1 MRENKNSNRSKS
13 KITERKKRKKEKQFI
28 TAVILVAAIIIVAVL
43 AFMGKGKNPANSY
56 IYEDSYDDSDSGIY
70 DRKEVSRH
78 HEYIKK
84 MSEYSSVIIPAN
96 DIDDE
101 DYLKETLFIGD
112 SNTEGISAYG
122 FLPLQYV
129 LGSTGMPIQ
138 GVTKTRCIYFY
149 GYDQP
154 VTMATAVGMLKPR
167 RVILSFGTNN
177 AGGTTTKDFIKNY
190 ETAIAA
196 IEKSYPY
203 CDIIVESI
211 LPVKKNRSYPDIK
224 KEDIDEFNLALAKM
238 CKDKGYMF
246 LNSAEIFKGKD
257 GYAKNKYFSN
267 DGIHMNTDG
276 YKALLEYVENHKYI
290 TKDSRP
296 RRGQIPQRREAPVVS
311 SEPRQDNP
319 VSIESRSVSPSSAP
333 SVASSSSVRSSSQAE
348 SQSSV
353 DISSSENSSAEVPGS
368 SSETVISQ
376 PEAPSQEAP
385 SQGSVADNT
394 TTGGGEEN
402 DNAPAEETPTT
413 ENETQG

>member
-1 MRENKNSNRSKS
+1 MSYFTVKTVASQGLQTEMVRVEADVSNGLPVFLMVGYLSSEVKEAS
-13 KITERKKRKKEKQFI
+13 ERVRTAIRNAGYMIPPKR
-28 TAVILVAAIIIVAVL
+28 IVVNL
-43 AFMGKGKNPANSY
+43 SPANV
-56 IYEDSYDDSDSGIY
+56 
-70 DRKEVSRH
+70 RKRGTAFDLP
-78 HEYIKK
+78 IAIAILAALG
-84 MSEYSSVIIPAN
+84 VIPV
-96 DIDDE
+96 E
-101 DYLKETLFIGD
+101 RLKETLFIGD

-196 IEKSYPY
+196 IEKSYPH

-311 SEPRQDNP
+311 SEPQQDNP
-319 VSIESRSVSPSSAP
+319 VPIESRSVSPSSAE

-353 DISSSENSSAEVPGS
+353 VISSSESSSTEVPAS

-376 PEAPSQEAP
+376 PEAPSHEAP
-385 SQGSVADNT
+385 PQDSVADNT
-394 TTGGGEEN
+394 TGGEEEN
-402 DNAPAEETPTT
+402 GNAPAEETPTT

>member
-56 IYEDSYDDSDSGIY
+56 IYEDSYDDSDSGVY

-84 MSEYSSVIIPAN
+84 MSEYSSVIIPAS

-196 IEKSYPY
+196 IKKSYPH

-257 GYAKNKYFSN
+257 GDAKNKYFSN

-319 VSIESRSVSPSSAP
+319 VSIESRSVSPSSAE

-353 DISSSENSSAEVPGS
+353 VISSSENSSTEVLAS

-385 SQGSVADNT
+385 PQGSVADNT
-394 TTGGGEEN
+394 TGGGEEN
-402 DNAPAEETPTT
+402 GNAPAEETPTT

>member
-1 MRENKNSNRSKS
+1 
-13 KITERKKRKKEKQFI
+13 
-28 TAVILVAAIIIVAVL
+28 
-43 AFMGKGKNPANSY
+43 MGKGKNPANSY
-56 IYEDSYDDSDSGIY
+56 IYMDSYDDSDSGVY

-84 MSEYSSVIIPAN
+84 MSEYSSVIIPAS

-101 DYLKETLFIGD
+101 DYLKETIFIGD

-196 IEKSYPY
+196 IEKSYPH

-257 GYAKNKYFSN
+257 GYAKIKYFSN

-319 VSIESRSVSPSSAP
+319 VSIESRSVSPSSAE

-353 DISSSENSSAEVPGS
+353 VISSSESSSTEVPAS

-394 TTGGGEEN
+394 TGGGEEN
-402 DNAPAEETPTT
+402 GNAPAEETPTT

>member
-13 KITERKKRKKEKQFI
+13 KITERKKRRKEKQFI
-28 TAVILVAAIIIVAVL
+28 TAVILVAAIIIIAVL

-56 IYEDSYDDSDSGIY
+56 IYEDSYDDSDSGVY

-84 MSEYSSVIIPAN
+84 MSEYSSVIIPAS

-101 DYLKETLFIGD
+101 DYLKETLFVGD

-196 IEKSYPY
+196 IEKSYPH

-311 SEPRQDNP
+311 SEPQQDNP
-319 VSIESRSVSPSSAP
+319 VSIESRSVSPSSAE
-333 SVASSSSVRSSSQAE
+333 SVASSSQVLSSSQAE
-348 SQSSV
+348 IQSSV
-353 DISSSENSSAEVPGS
+353 VISSSENSSAEVPGS

-394 TTGGGEEN
+394 TGGGEEN
-402 DNAPAEETPTT
+402 GNAPAEETPTT

>member
-1 MRENKNSNRSKS
+1 M
-13 KITERKKRKKEKQFI
+13 
-28 TAVILVAAIIIVAVL
+28 
-43 AFMGKGKNPANSY
+43 
-56 IYEDSYDDSDSGIY
+56 
-70 DRKEVSRH
+70 
-78 HEYIKK
+78 
-84 MSEYSSVIIPAN
+84 
-96 DIDDE
+96 
-101 DYLKETLFIGD
+101 KETLFVGD

-129 LGSTGMPIQ
+129 LVSTGMPIQ

-196 IEKSYPY
+196 IEKSYPH

-257 GYAKNKYFSN
+257 GYAKIKMCIRDSHTVGYACHKILHMSRTNPNADVHILFYDFFKNLGKSFSCPAFNAFHTKYKSFAVYIIFVN
-267 DGIHMNTDG
+267 IF
-276 YKALLEYVENHKYI
+276 AEIAQLLCAYRNNN
-290 TKDSRP
+290 
-296 RRGQIPQRREAPVVS
+296 VV
-311 SEPRQDNP
+311 RM
-319 VSIESRSVSPSSAP
+319 I
-333 SVASSSSVRSSSQAE
+333 
-348 SQSSV
+348 
-353 DISSSENSSAEVPGS
+353 
-368 SSETVISQ
+368 
-376 PEAPSQEAP
+376 
-385 SQGSVADNT
+385 
-394 TTGGGEEN
+394 
-402 DNAPAEETPTT
+402 
-413 ENETQG
+413 